1 MKQALMH
8 SPQRIMISVM
18 MHSPHRDDTGTQ
30 S

>member
-8 SPQRIMISVM
+8 SPQRIMIIVM
-18 MHSPHRDDTGTQ
+18 MYSPHCDDKGTQ